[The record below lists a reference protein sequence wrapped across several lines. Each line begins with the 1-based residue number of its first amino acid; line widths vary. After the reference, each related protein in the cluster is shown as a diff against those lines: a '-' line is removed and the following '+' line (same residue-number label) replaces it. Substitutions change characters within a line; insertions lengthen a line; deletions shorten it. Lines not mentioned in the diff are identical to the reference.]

1 MKIKLTELKKHLK
14 QYDQKELIDLVVELY
29 MANKDVQNILSSKF
43 LGEEAIEPLFNKAQ
57 IMIKN
62 EFFPDRGH
70 GKLRLTEVKKEITA
84 FKNATND
91 EKRTIELML
100 CTVELGV
107 EYTSTYGYIS
117 DSYYSSLLKM
127 FDQVAIECDGDEL
140 LYREFSSRIDK
151 VLSLATDTVW
161 GFEEAMFEIYYSIQ
175 WVHDED
181 EDEDE

>member
-29 MANKDVQNILSSKF
+29 KANKDVQNILSSKF
-43 LGEEAIEPLFNKAQ
+43 LGEEAIEPMFIKAQ
-57 IMIKN
+57 KMIKN

-70 GKLRLTEVKKEITA
+70 GKLRLSEVKKEITA

-100 CTVELGV
+100 YMVELGV

-117 DSYYSSLLKM
+117 DSYYASLLRM
-127 FDQVAIECDGDEL
+127 FDQVAIDCDGDEL

-181 EDEDE
+181 EDE